1 MISFNCNIKVKHNF
15 KNINAIIQKLPQTA
29 KIITEDVLKNIRGY
43 AIRLEKGNNE
53 EGILVEM
60 IDMTTKEVKGKVY
73 ADPSKFM
80 SNGVS
85 YLFFEYFGTGANA
98 EMEHVGKSKHF
109 INSGY
114 TEWFIPVSKVEK
126 ALPYPV
132 VNIQGMDFYIA
143 HGMKANHF
151 MSDAS
156 FKSRNENAEIV
167 KKKLDEML
175 KEVLML
181 KWNML
186 ENQNT
191 L

>member
-1 MISFNCNIKVKHNF
+1 MINFNCNIKVKHNF
-15 KNINAIIQKLPQTA
+15 KNIDAIIQKLPQTA

-60 IDMTTKEVKGKVY
+60 IDMSTKEVKGKVY

-109 INSGY
+109 LESGY

-126 ALPYPV
+126 TLPYPV

-143 HGMKANHF
+143 HGSKANHF
-151 MSDAS
+151 MADAS
-156 FKSRNENAEIV
+156 FKSRNENTEIV
-167 KKKLDEML
+167 KKKLDEIL
-175 KEVLML
+175 KEVC
-181 KWNML
+181 K
-186 ENQNT
+186 
-191 L
+191 